1 MKVEVQSE
9 TVASTAGNVLAEG
22 AGTYRKYDL
31 EDRLIEFAAEVT
43 EVVETLPANRTGSH
57 IAGQLVRCCTSPMLN
72 YGEAQA
78 AESRADFIHKMKV
91 SLKELRETRTCLK
104 FIRRKKLFNQAEK
117 LERDLRENEELIQIF
132 VKSIATARQNLR
144 NEGK

>member
-1 MKVEVQSE
+1 M
-9 TVASTAGNVLAEG
+9 NAEG
-22 AGTYRKYDL
+22 YSVAERENPESLEEGAAPYRRYDL
-31 EDRLIEFAAEVT
+31 EDRLIEFATQVT
-43 EVVETLPANRTGSH
+43 DVVEALPSTRTGNH
-57 IAGQLVRCCTSPMLN
+57 IAGQLVRCSTSPMLN

-104 FIRRKKLFNQAEK
+104 FILRKKLVASGDHLGRNIQ
-117 LERDLRENEELIQIF
+117 ENEELISIF
-132 VKSIATARQNLR
+132 VKSISTARQNLR